1 MSLELA
7 PLPKHKG
14 IALKIVTALFALLVA
29 LDLSSS
35 NIALADQ
42 DNPWL
47 ALNFLQGTWAAN
59 AEGGSAG
66 AHSSGLYAF
75 EYELKQHVLSRVSKS
90 PVTCKGPAKFDC
102 EHSDLLYIYQDAEGQ
117 PLKAIYFD
125 NEGHVIHYNV
135 STPDATTVVFLSDAS
150 GTGPQFRLMYQRKAL
165 TMYGKFQMRMPGQ
178 EEWKSYLEWS
188 GARQ

>member
-1 MSLELA
+1 MELA
-7 PLPKHKG
+7 PLSKHKG
-14 IALKIVTALFALLVA
+14 ISLKTIIAIFALFVT
-29 LDLSSS
+29 LDLFGS
-35 NIALADQ
+35 NIARAAQ

-59 AEGGSAG
+59 AESGTAG
-66 AHSSGLYAF
+66 ASSSGLYAF

-90 PVTCKGPAKFDC
+90 PVTCKGPATFDC
-102 EHSDLLYIYQDAEGQ
+102 EHSDLLYVYQDAEGQ

-135 STPDATTVVFLSDAS
+135 STPDPTTVVFLSDAS
-150 GTGPQFRLMYQRKAL
+150 GTGPQFRLTYQRKNL

-188 GARQ
+188 GAKQ

>member
-1 MSLELA
+1 MELA
-7 PLPKHKG
+7 PSPKHKG
-14 IALKIVTALFALLVA
+14 IALKIVTALFALLVV

-35 NIALADQ
+35 HIARADQ
-42 DNPWL
+42 ANPWA

-59 AEGGSAG
+59 VDGGSAG
-66 AHSSGLYAF
+66 ASSRGLYAF

-90 PVTCKGPAKFDC
+90 PVSCEGPTTFDC
-102 EHSDLLYIYQDAEGQ
+102 EHSDLLYIYQDADGQ

-135 STPDATTVVFLSDAS
+135 TTPDATTVVFLSDAS
-150 GTGPQFRLMYQRKAL
+150 GAGPQFRLTYQRKNL

-178 EEWKSYLEWS
+178 DEWKSYLEWS

>member
-1 MSLELA
+1 
-7 PLPKHKG
+7 
-14 IALKIVTALFALLVA
+14 LKIITALFALVVM

-35 NIALADQ
+35 SIARAAE

-59 AEGGSAG
+59 ADGGSAG
-66 AHSSGLYAF
+66 ARSYGLYAF

-90 PVTCKGPAKFDC
+90 PVSCKGPVTFDC
-102 EHSDLLYIYQDAEGQ
+102 QHSDLLYIYQEAEGQ

-135 STPDATTVVFLSDAS
+135 STPDATTVVFLSDVS
-150 GTGPQFRLMYQRKAL
+150 GTGPQFRLTYQRKNL